1 MNSQKK
7 TLLVIN
13 VDNVVDIITN
23 SSSELF
29 VLNGETKE
37 IVSEMIKDIYPE
49 YHSEYEEVV
58 SLKEASNSQAYTYY
72 NWVIDKWYDRYDY
85 RLTKEQRKEQEI
97 QHYTNQAKKY
107 GLEVSKFYENW
118 STYKSDK
125 DWVVIISDKGYDAI
139 RNYHDP
145 NGNIFL
151 LFSENENPNYD
162 MQEKLE
168 EIATRYHL
176 G

>member
-37 IVSEMIKDIYPE
+37 IVSEMIRDIYPD
-49 YHSEYEEVV
+49 YLTEYEEVV
-58 SLKEASNSQAYTYY
+58 SLKEASNSQVDTYY
-72 NWVIDKWYDRYDY
+72 DWVIGSWYDRYDY
-85 RLTKEQRKEQEI
+85 NLTKEQRKEQEI
-97 QHYTNQAKKY
+97 AHYTNQAKKY
-107 GLEVSKFYENW
+107 GLTVSKFYENW
-118 STYKSDK
+118 SKYKRGEA
-125 DWVVIISDKGYDAI
+125 WCANISDKGYDAI

-151 LFSENENPNYD
+151 VFSIEENPNFE
-162 MQEKLE
+162 MQEELE
-168 EIATRYHL
+168 RIATRYHL